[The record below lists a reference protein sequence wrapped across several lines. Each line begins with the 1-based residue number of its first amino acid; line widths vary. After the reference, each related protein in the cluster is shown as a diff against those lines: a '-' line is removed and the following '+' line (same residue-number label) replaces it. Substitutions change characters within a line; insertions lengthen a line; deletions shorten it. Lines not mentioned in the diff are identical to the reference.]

1 MGRGVSGLGMT
12 PREVY
17 LMKSA
22 DLFAKAEVERDP
34 ALKADLGNM
43 ARAYHCDWPIKQNEM
58 TRPRSSTK
66 CRRKGEGAMNPERYP
81 CQNAL

>member
-1 MGRGVSGLGMT
+1 LGTGVSGLGMT

-43 ARAYHCDWPIKQNEM
+43 ARAYLRLADQAKRNDETKIIHEM
-58 TRPRSSTK
+58 PSQRG
-66 CRRKGEGAMNPERYP
+66 RRDEP
-81 CQNAL
+81 